1 MEILTIAFLFN
12 SIILS
17 LRVDVEMENRTRLV
31 ICFALVV
38 IGLYISVGAWKLA
51 LSYPGSSFVF
61 IDVVVPR
68 NLALFPDSFAVY
80 KVPDYL
86 LRYLILGVFITT
98 TSLTSVASLL
108 LKQQLAGIFRDTEMK
123 QFTKLMVGFSVLV
136 LGLIISVSVGNAL
149 HSFQG
154 GFRQV
159 ANLYPVLGYQSWMP
173 LKFEVIKCPD
183 YLLRYLV
190 LGVFTITVGI
200 TIVASPLWKRL
211 VKSELDEN

>member
-1 MEILTIAFLFN
+1 
-12 SIILS
+12 
-17 LRVDVEMENRTRLV
+17 MENRTRSV
-31 ICFALVV
+31 VCFALSA

-51 LSYPGSSFVF
+51 LSYPGSYYAF
-61 IDVVVPR
+61 IEVVVPR

-98 TSLTSVASLL
+98 TSLTIVTSSLL
-108 LKQQLAGIFRDTEMK
+108 KQLAGIFRDTEMK
-123 QFTKLMVGFSVLV
+123 QFTKLMVGFSMLV

-154 GFRQV
+154 VFRQV
-159 ANLYPVLGYQSWMP
+159 DHLYPILGYPFWAP
-173 LKFEVIKCPD
+173 LSYEVIKFPD

-190 LGVFTITVGI
+190 LGVFTTTVGM
-200 TIVASPLWKRL
+200 TIVASPLLKRL
-211 VKSELDEN
+211 AGNIGDD